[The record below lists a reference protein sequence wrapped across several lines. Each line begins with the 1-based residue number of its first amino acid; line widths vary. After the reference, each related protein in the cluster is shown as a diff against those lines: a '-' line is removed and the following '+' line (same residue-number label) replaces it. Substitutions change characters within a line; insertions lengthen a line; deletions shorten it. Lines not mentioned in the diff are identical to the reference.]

1 MVKRPLSTVTSLSS
15 EGMEQALG
23 TREKLTEDLNKKS
36 EHTFGS
42 ELFAGLQTS
51 PNDFLDRGAPASEK
65 ERIQVQKDINKSIA
79 EGKAIMEAQ
88 VALSVTMFGIRRQEL
103 EGYERE
109 AAIQKVMLQAN
120 QQQAALKAKGGM
132 TAKAFREADEAIS
145 EDAELSIRQIK
156 KKVNLKESSLK
167 MEERIAALQHKGLAG
182 DSLKIVRAGLE
193 IKSLDDQIANE
204 TSPSAKRA
212 LQLQRLQKVNEAH
225 GHLAPSPSNPF
236 PFGTIASRGWESQ
249 FAYGGFAKRGIEDSL
264 AFGGFADQSIK
275 NGDSLTPEQALLNT
289 GTSASDIA
297 GYRKNV
303 GALPGEQGSESPDVV
318 AAIQDLSSRIE
329 KYWGQ

>member
-1 MVKRPLSTVTSLSS
+1 
-15 EGMEQALG
+15 
-23 TREKLTEDLNKKS
+23 
-36 EHTFGS
+36 
-42 ELFAGLQTS
+42 
-51 PNDFLDRGAPASEK
+51 
-65 ERIQVQKDINKSIA
+65 
-79 EGKAIMEAQ
+79 
-88 VALSVTMFGIRRQEL
+88 
-103 EGYERE
+103 
-109 AAIQKVMLQAN
+109 
-120 QQQAALKAKGGM
+120 
-132 TAKAFREADEAIS
+132 
-145 EDAELSIRQIK
+145 
-156 KKVNLKESSLK
+156 
-167 MEERIAALQHKGLAG
+167 LAG